1 MTAPA
6 VQHAIDAAFGE
17 ERGRVVATLI
27 RRTGDWDMA
36 EECAQQA
43 FTRRCGDGQ
52 ERHAPPVATHIGY
65 RVPCGL
71 EM

>member
-27 RRTGDWDMA
+27 RRIGDWDMA

-43 FTRRCGDGQ
+43 FTEALRRWPRKACPAG
-52 ERHAPPVATHIGY
+52 RHTY
-65 RVPCGL
+65 RISRAV
-71 EM
+71 

>member
-36 EECAQQA
+36 EECEACRA
-43 FTRRCGDGQ
+43 
-52 ERHAPPVATHIGY
+52 AS
-65 RVPCGL
+65 
-71 EM
+71 